1 MEVFCI
7 IFLPL
12 LKSPDEKD
20 YDFDD
25 NPSFNDEGQRDIET
39 KIRSMFRQDIL
50 TFRHERITDRKLVVY
65 AMTQSSKVFN
75 FLKLKHSISRVHE

>member
-1 MEVFCI
+1 MIKYAKVEMVDIMEVFCI

-39 KIRSMFRQDIL
+39 KIRSMFR
-50 TFRHERITDRKLVVY
+50 
-65 AMTQSSKVFN
+65 
-75 FLKLKHSISRVHE
+75 